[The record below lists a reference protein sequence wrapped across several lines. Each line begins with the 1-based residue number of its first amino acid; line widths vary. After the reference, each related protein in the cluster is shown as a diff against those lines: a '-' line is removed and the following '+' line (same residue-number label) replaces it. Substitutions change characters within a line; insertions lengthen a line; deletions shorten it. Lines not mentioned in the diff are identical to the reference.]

1 MQVTFPHKVYKL
13 ITLEFTGNYR
23 LTASSQSREKMANE
37 QSNDVS
43 AKRYDKLSAH
53 QREVGQELITVSKVK
68 RGDKIL
74 DLGCG
79 TGYFATILSELVGPE
94 GKVVAVDP
102 DAGRIS
108 IAKEKY
114 SRANIEYLVESDQT
128 FPEDGYD
135 LVFSNHVL
143 PWIKDKE
150 ALFKRIFE
158 KLCPGGRF
166 AFVTFA
172 ARPGFPPV
180 MEKAF
185 NELIGPEFLKS
196 LLSER
201 QAFEEPNTYKQLA
214 TAAGFEV
221 ASSEIKQFTSHWG
234 SVDIFLAYF
243 HGLSQGSF
251 DLSSIDKD
259 ILQSFKEN
267 HEQEL
272 ASQRIVRNVL
282 YFVAIKK

>member
-1 MQVTFPHKVYKL
+1 
-13 ITLEFTGNYR
+13 
-23 LTASSQSREKMANE
+23 MANE
-37 QSNDVS
+37 QSTNVS
-43 AKRYDKLSAH
+43 ANRYDKLSAH
-53 QREVGQELITVSKVK
+53 QREVGQELITVSNVK

-79 TGYFATILSELVGPE
+79 TGYFAAVLSELVGLE

-102 DAGRIS
+102 DAGRIR

-114 SRANIEYLVESDQT
+114 ARANIEYLVASDQT

-150 ALFKRIFE
+150 TLFKRIFE
-158 KLCPGGRF
+158 KLHPGGRF

-172 ARPGFPPV
+172 VTPGFPPV

-185 NELIGPEFLKS
+185 SELIGPEFLKS

-201 QAFEEPNTYKQLA
+201 QTFEEPNTYKQLA
-214 TAAGFEV
+214 TSAGFEV

-234 SVDIFLAYF
+234 SVDIFLTYF

-259 ILQSFKEN
+259 VLQSFKEN
-267 HEQEL
+267 HEEEL